1 MNTVTGWRTAL
12 SLAGMALLLLAGCQK
27 FFKPDANNSPP
38 STQQVSGQP
47 SPFQPPPP
55 PPGGGGNGGG
65 GNPIVPGAG
74 PGVMAGRG
82 AGMKTDARNQIG
94 QIAKFYI
101 AFNTEF
107 NRSPASKKELMDYL
121 KTEANK
127 EYQSLQEGYFE
138 IVPNAQ
144 LASNI
149 ILVYEAKADNA
160 GKHFVAMGDGSVS
173 AGTTQE
179 VKAALG
185 LR

>member
-1 MNTVTGWRTAL
+1 MSILTGWRAAVG
-12 SLAGMALLLLAGCQK
+12 LAGMALLLLAGCQK

-55 PPGGGGNGGG
+55 QGGGGNGGG
-65 GNPIVPGAG
+65 GNPIIPGAG

-94 QIAKFYI
+94 QIAKFYVS
-101 AFNTEF
+101 FNTEF

-121 KTEANK
+121 KNSANK
-127 EYQSLQEGYFE
+127 EYLSLEEGYFE

-144 LASNI
+144 LASNVI
-149 ILVYEAKADNA
+149 IVYETKADNT
-160 GKHFVAMGDGSVS
+160 GRHFIAMGDGSVS

-185 LR
+185 PR